1 MGWQRAGH
9 DHDARS
15 MILFVSYN
23 EHSRLEY
30 TARCFG
36 RSLPGLAPKVGYLGV
51 FRDFCATAENFC
63 LAAALCDSLT
73 GAWLKGHSLRLEEFL
88 NTAMSDEF
96 Q

>member
-1 MGWQRAGH
+1 
-9 DHDARS
+9 

-30 TARCFG
+30 TARWFG
-36 RSLPGLAPKVGYLGV
+36 RSLPGLAPKVGV

-88 NTAMSDEF
+88 NTAMSDEW